1 MESAQGDRDSSQKC
15 RKNCS
20 VMAKPKGMILGPDR
34 NQDVPLPKGAQLN
47 LHRLQSVRQSI
58 HEPLLPVAGWSPV
71 NVRPVCTFHVAMHA
85 LSRTGLWPTEKSDGR
100 RHQPP
105 RSSGKSPLPAMSPPQ
120 LRRSKIASEATKGR
134 FYFQLAAG
142 LTSELEVTLG
152 LRTPEE
158 AALGCDLFRAAEAS
172 NAKLVRN
179 LLAEGADAL
188 QRHAAGQVPLHV
200 ARSPEV
206 VCELIAACPAAAGVR
221 SFTGQ
226 TPVQRYMTLNHKLAE
241 ELLLAVA
248 SPAALEGLLEHRAGR
263 SLLGLMHPSL
273 ARAVL
278 QRASGRVSFV
288 PSGFEAVAVLS
299 QDPVSLGELRRLWR
313 RLPKNFE
320 ARVLQ
325 HLVLEAAPTPA
336 TAQQLQRALETVL
349 RHLCGKEEAGGLKRH
364 ELAEL
369 AEGLMQVLG
378 GLSCPKWSLAALAVD
393 LCFEMNKEEPTA
405 FSLLLGS
412 LPTACSNM
420 IMHTDD
426 SSLQQD
432 ALSWLLL
439 GFATMPS
446 CRALPLSE
454 LSRLL
459 DPGLTWHSEEDLCSH
474 AVALQASLEGCRSV
488 AEEMVLAVQSVRQ
501 EMKGVEPLQAAIAWA
516 HCAQLWQRS
525 MLAEE
530 EVQNRLQELLRSFR
544 EDIAMSDM
552 QFRCRKVQ
560 SYSQAWQKA
569 MAAWPR
575 AIQCR
580 LPGLLVWDL
589 LVMDIAVPTA
599 MSLRTVHD
607 LLPDPM
613 CRLPAVTPRKTKK
626 QGFTPRLHT
635 DSRGGVAFMCTRRLR
650 LEWAWDLAEVLWS
663 ANNFDLSAGGDLE
676 GFTTEGCL
684 REIMR
689 LHTSHGSI
697 LVDVRLVLL
706 VQPVHA
712 RPLKVLRSV
721 LSGQFETSQKR
732 RSLWASLIHFLLS
745 EASVQTIE
753 AMESNEELLLYAGK
767 PMVQRL
773 QELSAAQKKLREE
786 AREGEDLAAAL
797 RDRAALADKRLKHV
811 DALSYQAFETCLSP
825 RTLRMQ
831 TKTAPAAEDLYN
843 EEPWHP
849 AISCLQQYLYKASPA
864 APAFALDVAALASQ
878 RLKALQS

>member
-1 MESAQGDRDSSQKC
+1 
-15 RKNCS
+15 
-20 VMAKPKGMILGPDR
+20 
-34 NQDVPLPKGAQLN
+34 
-47 LHRLQSVRQSI
+47 
-58 HEPLLPVAGWSPV
+58 
-71 NVRPVCTFHVAMHA
+71 
-85 LSRTGLWPTEKSDGR
+85 
-100 RHQPP
+100 
-105 RSSGKSPLPAMSPPQ
+105 MSPPQ

-288 PSGFEAVAVLS
+288 PSGFEA
-299 QDPVSLGELRRLWR
+299 
-313 RLPKNFE
+313 
-320 ARVLQ
+320 RVLQ
-325 HLVLEAAPTPA
+325 HLVLEAAPTAA

-525 MLAEE
+525 MLAEQ

-569 MAAWPR
+569 LAAWPR
-575 AIQCR
+575 ASQCR

-607 LLPDPM
+607 LL
-613 CRLPAVTPRKTKK
+613 
-626 QGFTPRLHT
+626 
-635 DSRGGVAFMCTRRLR
+635 LR

-786 AREGEDLAAAL
+786 AREGEDLAEAL

>member
-1 MESAQGDRDSSQKC
+1 M
-15 RKNCS
+15 
-20 VMAKPKGMILGPDR
+20 
-34 NQDVPLPKGAQLN
+34 LPHK
-47 LHRLQSVRQSI
+47 
-58 HEPLLPVAGWSPV
+58 
-71 NVRPVCTFHVAMHA
+71 
-85 LSRTGLWPTEKSDGR
+85 
-100 RHQPP
+100 
-105 RSSGKSPLPAMSPPQ
+105 
-120 LRRSKIASEATKGR
+120 LRRSKSVQRFEKG

-142 LTSELEVTLG
+142 LTSQLEVTLG

-158 AALGCDLFRAAEAS
+158 AALGRELFQAAEAG
-172 NAKLVRN
+172 NAKQVRN

-200 ARSPEV
+200 ARSAEV
-206 VCELIAACPAAAGVR
+206 VRELMAACPAAAGVR

-226 TPVQRYMTLNHKLAE
+226 TPAQRYMTLHQKLAE

-248 SPAALEGLLEHRAGR
+248 SPAALEGLLEQRAGR

-278 QRASGRVSFV
+278 QRASGRVTFV

-299 QDPVSLGELRRLWR
+299 QDPLSLGELRRLWL
-313 RLPKNFE
+313 RLPKTFE

-349 RHLCGKEEAGGLKRH
+349 RHLCSEEAADPKRH
-364 ELAEL
+364 EELAEL

-378 GLSCPKWSLAALAVD
+378 DLGGLSSPKWSLATLAVD
-393 LCFEMNKEEPTA
+393 LCIEMNKREPTA
-405 FSLLLGS
+405 FSLLLGW
-412 LPTACSNM
+412 LPSACSKS
-420 IMHTDD
+420 IMHKDD
-426 SSLQQD
+426 IAVQQD

-459 DPGLTWHSEEDLCSH
+459 DPGLSWHSEEDLCSH

-488 AEEMVLAVQSVRQ
+488 AEDMVLAVQSVRQ
-501 EMKGVEPLQAAIAWA
+501 DMKGVEPLQAAMAWA

-525 MLAEE
+525 VLAEE
-530 EVQNRLQELLRSFR
+530 EVQNRLQELLRSSP
-544 EDIAMSDM
+544 EDIAMSEI
-552 QFRCRKVQ
+552 QFRCRKVH
-560 SYSQAWQKA
+560 SYSEAWQKA
-569 MAAWPR
+569 LAAWPR
-575 AIQCR
+575 ASQCR

-589 LVMDIAVPTA
+589 LVMDVAVPTA

-607 LLPDPM
+607 SL
-613 CRLPAVTPRKTKK
+613 
-626 QGFTPRLHT
+626 
-635 DSRGGVAFMCTRRLR
+635 LR
-650 LEWAWDLAEVLWS
+650 LEWASDGAEVLWS
-663 ANNFDLSAGGDLE
+663 ANNFDLADGDLQ
-676 GFTTEGCL
+676 GVTTEGCL

-689 LHTSHGSI
+689 LHTRHGSI
-697 LVDVRLVLL
+697 LVDVRLLLL
-706 VQPVHA
+706 VQPAYA

-732 RSLWASLIHFLLS
+732 RRLWASLIHFLLS
-745 EASVQTIE
+745 EPSVQTIE
-753 AMESNEELLLYAGK
+753 AMESNEELLLYAGM
-767 PMVQRL
+767 PLLQRL
-773 QELSAAQKKLREE
+773 QELSTAQKKLRDE

-797 RDRAALADKRLKHV
+797 NDRAALAEKCLKRL

-825 RTLRMQ
+825 RTARMQ
-831 TKTAPAAEDLYN
+831 TWKTAPAAEDLYN

-849 AISCLQQYLYKASPA
+849 ALSSLQQYLHKAAPA

>member
-1 MESAQGDRDSSQKC
+1 
-15 RKNCS
+15 
-20 VMAKPKGMILGPDR
+20 
-34 NQDVPLPKGAQLN
+34 
-47 LHRLQSVRQSI
+47 
-58 HEPLLPVAGWSPV
+58 
-71 NVRPVCTFHVAMHA
+71 MHA

-100 RHQPP
+100 RHHLH

-120 LRRSKIASEATKGR
+120 LRRSKSVVTSRTRVKVQGERFDKAR
-134 FYFQLAAG
+134 FYFQLAGG
-142 LTSELEVTLG
+142 LTSDLEVMLG

-172 NAKLVRN
+172 NTKLVRN

-226 TPVQRYMTLNHKLAE
+226 TPAQRYMTLNHKLAE

-248 SPAALEGLLEHRAGR
+248 SPAALEGLLEQRAGR

-299 QDPVSLGELRRLWR
+299 QDPVSLGELRRLWL

-349 RHLCGKEEAGGLKRH
+349 RHLCGKEEAGDLKRH
-364 ELAEL
+364 EELAEL

-378 GLSCPKWSLAALAVD
+378 GYSCPKWSLAALAVD
-393 LCFEMNKEEPTA
+393 LCFEINKEEPTA

-412 LPTACSNM
+412 LPTARSNM

-426 SSLQQD
+426 VSVQQD

-459 DPGLTWHSEEDLCSH
+459 DPGLSWHSEEDLCSR
-474 AVALQASLEGCRSV
+474 ALALQASLEGCRSV

-501 EMKGVEPLQAAIAWA
+501 EMKGVEPLQAAIAWV
-516 HCAQLWQRS
+516 HCAHLWQRS

-560 SYSQAWQKA
+560 SYSRAWQKA
-569 MAAWPR
+569 LAAWPR
-575 AIQCR
+575 ASQCR

-589 LVMDIAVPTA
+589 LVMDVAVPTA

-607 LLPDPM
+607 SL
-613 CRLPAVTPRKTKK
+613 
-626 QGFTPRLHT
+626 
-635 DSRGGVAFMCTRRLR
+635 LR
-650 LEWAWDLAEVLWS
+650 LEWASDGAEVLWS
-663 ANNFDLSAGGDLE
+663 ANNFDLAGGDLE

-689 LHTSHGSI
+689 LHTSHGAI
-697 LVDVRLVLL
+697 LVDVRLLLL

-712 RPLKVLRSV
+712 RPLRVLRSV
-721 LSGQFETSQKR
+721 LRGQFETSQKR

-745 EASVQTIE
+745 EPSVQTIE

-767 PMVQRL
+767 PMLQRL

-786 AREGEDLAAAL
+786 AREGEDLASAL
-797 RDRAALADKRLKHV
+797 RDRAALAEKCLKHM
-811 DALSYQAFETCLSP
+811 DSLSYQAFETCLSP

-849 AISCLQQYLYKASPA
+849 AISCLQQYLHKASPA
-864 APAFALDVAALASQ
+864 GPAFALDVAALASQ

>member
-1 MESAQGDRDSSQKC
+1 
-15 RKNCS
+15 
-20 VMAKPKGMILGPDR
+20 
-34 NQDVPLPKGAQLN
+34 
-47 LHRLQSVRQSI
+47 
-58 HEPLLPVAGWSPV
+58 
-71 NVRPVCTFHVAMHA
+71 
-85 LSRTGLWPTEKSDGR
+85 
-100 RHQPP
+100 
-105 RSSGKSPLPAMSPPQ
+105 MSPPQ

-525 MLAEE
+525 MLAEQ

-569 MAAWPR
+569 LAAWPR
-575 AIQCR
+575 ASQCR

-607 LLPDPM
+607 LL
-613 CRLPAVTPRKTKK
+613 
-626 QGFTPRLHT
+626 
-635 DSRGGVAFMCTRRLR
+635 LR

>member
-1 MESAQGDRDSSQKC
+1 M
-15 RKNCS
+15 
-20 VMAKPKGMILGPDR
+20 L
-34 NQDVPLPKGAQLN
+34 
-47 LHRLQSVRQSI
+47 
-58 HEPLLPVAGWSPV
+58 
-71 NVRPVCTFHVAMHA
+71 
-85 LSRTGLWPTEKSDGR
+85 
-100 RHQPP
+100 
-105 RSSGKSPLPAMSPPQ
+105 PPQ
-120 LRRSKIASEATKGR
+120 LRRSRSVHRFEKAG

-142 LTSELEVTLG
+142 LTSQLEVTLG

-158 AALGCDLFRAAEAS
+158 AALGRDLFHAAEAG
-172 NAKLVRN
+172 NAKQVRN

-206 VCELIAACPAAAGVR
+206 VRELMAACPAAAGVR

-226 TPVQRYMTLNHKLAE
+226 TPVQRYMTLHHKLAE

-248 SPAALEGLLEHRAGR
+248 SPAALEGLLEQRAGR
-263 SLLGLMHPSL
+263 SLLGLLHPSL

-299 QDPVSLGELRRLWR
+299 QDPVSLGELRRLWL
-313 RLPKNFE
+313 RLPEAFE
-320 ARVLQ
+320 ARVLR
-325 HLVLEAAPTPA
+325 HLLFEAAPTPA
-336 TAQQLQRALETVL
+336 TTPQLQRALETVL
-349 RHLCGKEEAGGLKRH
+349 RHLCNEEAGDPKQH
-364 ELAEL
+364 EELAEL

-378 GLSCPKWSLAALAVD
+378 GLSSPKWSLATLAVD
-393 LCFEMNKEEPTA
+393 LCIEMNKGEPTA
-405 FSLLLGS
+405 FSLLLGW
-412 LPTACSNM
+412 LPSACSKG
-420 IMHTDD
+420 ITHKDD
-426 SSLQQD
+426 VAVPQD

-459 DPGLTWHSEEDLCSH
+459 DPGLSWHSEEDLCSH

-501 EMKGVEPLQAAIAWA
+501 EMKGVEPLQAALAWA

-525 MLAEE
+525 VLAEE
-530 EVQNRLQELLRSFR
+530 EVQNRLQELLRSFP
-544 EDIAMSDM
+544 EDIAMSDI

-560 SYSQAWQKA
+560 SYSEAWQKA
-569 MAAWPR
+569 LAAWPR
-575 AIQCR
+575 ASQCR

-589 LVMDIAVPTA
+589 LVMDVAVPTA

-607 LLPDPM
+607 SL
-613 CRLPAVTPRKTKK
+613 
-626 QGFTPRLHT
+626 
-635 DSRGGVAFMCTRRLR
+635 LR
-650 LEWAWDLAEVLWS
+650 LEWASDGAEVLWS
-663 ANNFDLSAGGDLE
+663 ANNFDLADGNLQGV
-676 GFTTEGCL
+676 TTEGCL

-689 LHTSHGSI
+689 LHTRHGSI
-697 LVDVRLVLL
+697 LVDVRLLLL
-706 VQPVHA
+706 VQPAYA

-732 RSLWASLIHFLLS
+732 RSLWASLINFLLS
-745 EASVQTIE
+745 EPSVQTIE
-753 AMESNEELLLYAGK
+753 AMESNEELLLYAGM
-767 PMVQRL
+767 PLLQRL
-773 QELSAAQKKLREE
+773 QELSAAQKRLRDE

-797 RDRAALADKRLKHV
+797 NDRAALAEKCLKRL

-831 TKTAPAAEDLYN
+831 TWKTAPAAEDLYS

-849 AISCLQQYLYKASPA
+849 ALSSLQQYLHKAAPA

-878 RLKALQS
+878 RLKALQA

>member
-1 MESAQGDRDSSQKC
+1 
-15 RKNCS
+15 
-20 VMAKPKGMILGPDR
+20 
-34 NQDVPLPKGAQLN
+34 
-47 LHRLQSVRQSI
+47 
-58 HEPLLPVAGWSPV
+58 
-71 NVRPVCTFHVAMHA
+71 
-85 LSRTGLWPTEKSDGR
+85 
-100 RHQPP
+100 
-105 RSSGKSPLPAMSPPQ
+105 MSPPQ

-525 MLAEE
+525 MLAEQ

-569 MAAWPR
+569 LAAWPR
-575 AIQCR
+575 ASQCR

-607 LLPDPM
+607 LL
-613 CRLPAVTPRKTKK
+613 
-626 QGFTPRLHT
+626 
-635 DSRGGVAFMCTRRLR
+635 LR

-786 AREGEDLAAAL
+786 AREGEDLAEAL